1 MLRSL
6 LYRKLFSLIALSAS
20 SVSRQTS
27 DVPWQLNRN
36 ECVPTQRI
44 IILNRK
50 VKIQTMR
57 RKPGDRRDGTYL
69 KNIDSMHTIMPLMYP
84 NRCDNE
90 AFISERVNLT
100 NICTY
105 LEKKNANDPEYP
117 YNLFQIMVTALLKV
131 ITLRPKMNR
140 FIANQSIYQ
149 RNEVSAAFTV
159 KKLFSD
165 NGGEALAFIHAHADD
180 NINTIHDEIFRQISL
195 CRSEEKDPSTAAMDV
210 IQKIPR
216 VILKAVGAIARYLD
230 RHGWMPRDVIAT
242 DPYYASAV
250 VTNLGSIQLHSGYH
264 HLTNW
269 GTCSVFCAIGER
281 KKRPF
286 YADDGSVEMYD
297 SVDLGLT
304 IDERIAD
311 GYYYS
316 KTVRLLRT
324 LLENP
329 ELLELPLSE
338 KVEYT

>member
-1 MLRSL
+1 MS
-6 LYRKLFSLIALSAS
+6 K
-20 SVSRQTS
+20 
-27 DVPWQLNRN
+27 
-36 ECVPTQRI
+36 QR
-44 IILNRK
+44 
-50 VKIQTMR
+50 
-57 RKPGDRRDGTYL
+57 GDRRDGTYL
-69 KNIDSMHTIMPLMYP
+69 KKVDSMHTIMPLMYP

-90 AFISERVNLT
+90 AFISERIDLT
-100 NICTY
+100 NVNAY
-105 LEKKNANDPEYP
+105 LEKKNADDPEYR
-117 YNLFQIMVTALLKV
+117 YNLFQIMVTAILKV

-140 FIANQSIYQ
+140 FIANQSLYQ

-159 KKLFSD
+159 KKIFAD
-165 NGGEALAFIHAHADD
+165 DGGEALAFIHAKDSD
-180 NINTIHDEIFRQISL
+180 TIDTVHDEIFRQVSF

-210 IQKIPR
+210 IQKTPR
-216 VILKAVGAIARYLD
+216 TLLKLVGAGARCLD
-230 RHGWMPRDVIAT
+230 RHGWMPKNVVAT
-242 DPYYASAV
+242 DPFYASAV
-250 VTNLGSIQLHSGYH
+250 LANLGSIQLHSGYH

-286 YADDGSVEMYD
+286 YDDEGHIEMRD
-297 SVDLGLT
+297 SIDLGLT

-338 KVEYT
+338 AVEYK